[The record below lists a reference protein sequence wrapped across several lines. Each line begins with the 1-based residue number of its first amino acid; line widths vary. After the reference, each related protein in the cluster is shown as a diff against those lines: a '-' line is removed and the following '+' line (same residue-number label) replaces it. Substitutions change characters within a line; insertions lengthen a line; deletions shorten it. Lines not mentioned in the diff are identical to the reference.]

1 MTNSILIGETI
12 YKKLSKSDTLKKYL
26 GNKIYPLVAE
36 NGEQFPYIVFYRDDI
51 RAISC
56 KDGYYEDAVTFTVA
70 IISNKYIES
79 LEIANEVRKILEK
92 QRIKDENLTIT
103 NATIDGVEEVWE
115 NNAYTQRLHFL
126 CKTE

>member
-12 YKKLSKSDTLKKYL
+12 YKKLSESNNLKKYL

-36 NGEQFPYIVFYRDDI
+36 NSEQFPFIVFYRDDI

-79 LEIANEVRKILEK
+79 LEIANEVRSIFEK
-92 QRIKDENLTIT
+92 KRIIDENLTLN
-103 NATIDGVEEVWE
+103 NAMIDGVEEVWE
-115 NNAYTQRLHFL
+115 NGSYVQRLHFS
-126 CKTE
+126 CRTT